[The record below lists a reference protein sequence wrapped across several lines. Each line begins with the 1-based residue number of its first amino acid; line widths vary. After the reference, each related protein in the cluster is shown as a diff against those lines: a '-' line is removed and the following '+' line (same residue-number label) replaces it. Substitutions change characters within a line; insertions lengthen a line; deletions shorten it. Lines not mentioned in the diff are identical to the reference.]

1 MATQIVSRHDQSC
14 QPSPV
19 PSTPTPTFK
28 DILTASD
35 DAWQALAT
43 RAEADL
49 DFCERARASHQRK
62 QQSPK
67 PKPKRRTRS
76 KRPSRARRTPSP
88 TSLLSHIAPAMAE
101 TLDRVNTQETILINR
116 PGGFVEVLS

>member
-1 MATQIVSRHDQSC
+1 MANRIVPAPAPVG

-19 PSTPTPTFK
+19 SHNPTPTFK
-28 DILTASD
+28 DILTAPD
-35 DAWQALAT
+35 DQWQALAT

-49 DFCERARASHQRK
+49 AFCERARESHQRK

-67 PKPKRRTRS
+67 PKRRTRRQ
-76 KRPSRARRTPSP
+76 RPSRARRTPSP
-88 TSLLSHIAPAMAE
+88 ASLLSHIAPAMAE
-101 TLDRVNTQETILINR
+101 TLDRVNTQETILVNR

>member
-1 MATQIVSRHDQSC
+1 MANHIVPALAPVG

-19 PSTPTPTFK
+19 PSTPTPSFK

-35 DAWQALAT
+35 DQWQALAT
-43 RAEADL
+43 RAGADL
-49 DFCERARASHQRK
+49 DFCERARASHQQR

-67 PKPKRRTRS
+67 PKRTRRQ
-76 KRPSRARRTPSP
+76 RPSRARRTPSP

-101 TLDRVNTQETILINR
+101 AVDRVNTQETILVNR